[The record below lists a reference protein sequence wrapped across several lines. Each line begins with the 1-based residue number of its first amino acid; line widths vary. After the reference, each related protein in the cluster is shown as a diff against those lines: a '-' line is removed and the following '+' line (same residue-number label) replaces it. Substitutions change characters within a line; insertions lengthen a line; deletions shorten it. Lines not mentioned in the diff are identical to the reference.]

1 MRPGLV
7 VMADEVAQ
15 HMSQVPFVHDDDV
28 VEALSAEGAD
38 QTFSDSVR
46 LRRGDW
52 RQHRLDA
59 DPSRPSDEVAAIGT
73 VSITNQET
81 RPGAPKA
88 SR

>member
-15 HMSQVPFVHDDDV
+15 HMSQVPFVQDDDV

-38 QTFSDSVR
+38 QTFSNSVR
-46 LRRGDW
+46 LRCGYW
-52 RQHRLDA
+52 REHRLDA
-59 DPSRPSDEVAAIGT
+59 DTSRPSDEVAAIAT
-73 VSITNQET
+73 VAITNSGT
-81 RPGAPKA
+81 AAGRPKA